1 MDGCRFPHV
10 FVQAEQTNPRQS
22 ACRERRAEVIFR
34 QQVLKSNKE
43 VTGKICILMS
53 LAEAEELS
61 PSFRCREHKMCTAA
75 SCALQGSSAQ
85 GTGQHPGHSP
95 CVWHSPGWGL
105 QPWAPPSPSRP
116 SCTPPLPQ
124 VCSMSPY
131 PRCSV
136 LSMPLKSQ
144 VDPAPWKDLSP
155 QIPFVNS
162 YFILNSHLT

>member
-22 ACRERRAEVIFR
+22 ACREQRAEVIFR

-95 CVWHSPGWGL
+95 CVWHSPGAGSAALGPSFSL
-105 QPWAPPSPSRP
+105 QPFLHAPP
-116 SCTPPLPQ
+116 PPG
-124 VCSMSPY
+124 
-131 PRCSV
+131 V
-136 LSMPLKSQ
+136 LH
-144 VDPAPWKDLSP
+144 VTLSKMLC
-155 QIPFVNS
+155 PFNALEVAG
-162 YFILNSHLT
+162 